1 MPAGS
6 FRKGDSA
13 ILGLPMRLVVAA
25 VLLAAV
31 LVLSTNAIIN
41 FTEEACERSAAGE
54 VDKIALNAAEMY
66 KKGGARN
73 VSIEGDFGTV
83 ERMGV
88 NMPGCVKFAVFGAM
102 PSGGESVKDSRVD
115 AESNVYYCVLG
126 NGKIRTKS
134 AVTKFSAGNLSRAAV
149 LYAGSYDLTL
159 ELVKD
164 GNGTYVMLYME
175 GT

>member
-1 MPAGS
+1 MLADS
-6 FRKGDSA
+6 FREDDSA
-13 ILGLPMRLVVAA
+13 VLGLPMRIVVAA
-25 VLLAAV
+25 ILLAAV

-41 FTEEACERSAAGE
+41 FTGEACESRAAEE
-54 VDKIALNAAEMY
+54 VDRIALHAAEIY

-73 VSIEGDFGTV
+73 ASIEGDFGTV
-83 ERMGV
+83 EQV
-88 NMPGCVKFAVFGAM
+88 HVSMPGCVKFAVFGAM
-102 PSGGESVKDSRVD
+102 PSGGESVKDNRVD
-115 AESNVYYCVLG
+115 AESNVYYYALG
-126 NGKIRTKS
+126 SGKLRTKS

-175 GT
+175 GA